1 MTFLAF
7 LILLVILLVGI
18 ILFFNRYSNNEK
30 EMAFL
35 SAIATTIIVFGFS
48 YLFIKIGA
56 IPDFI
61 GVEEFETEVLSE
73 KKQTEITETFSAE
86 KVYRD
91 GDNAIIEDEGGYK
104 IIVDL
109 YSWKTEVYHNDEKKD
124 KVKVSGKGD
133 NGTDIKYFNFKDD
146 DDDES
151 KYIRFYT
158 AEPNDDDFD
167 KKDPTLEGD
176 VEFGESDEKFS
187 VKVVEG
193 MTFDFKKA

>member
-1 MTFLAF
+1 MTYFAFFLLL
-7 LILLVILLVGI
+7 LILLIGI
-18 ILFFNRYSNNEK
+18 ISVFQRYSNNDK

-61 GVEEFETEVLSE
+61 GVEEFETEIISG
-73 KKQTEITETFSAE
+73 KKQTEITEVFATK

-124 KVKVSGKGD
+124 KVKVSGLYWYTSHL
-133 NGTDIKYFNFKDD
+133 NHIKNKEKLVKTKIFK
-146 DDDES
+146 S
-151 KYIRFYT
+151 KDGALVGVEIIL
-158 AEPNDDDFD
+158 EENKH
-167 KKDPTLEGD
+167 KKDFE
-176 VEFGESDEKFS
+176 VSY
-187 VKVVEG
+187 
-193 MTFDFKKA
+193 

>member
-18 ILFFNRYSNNEK
+18 ISVFKRYSNDEK

-48 YLFIKIGA
+48 YLFIKIGVL
-56 IPDFI
+56 PDFI
-61 GVEEFETEVLSE
+61 GVEEFETEVLSG
-73 KKQTEITETFSAE
+73 KKQTEMTETITETFSA
-86 KVYRD
+86 KQVYRD

-124 KVKVSGKGD
+124 KVKVSGLYWYTSHL
-133 NGTDIKYFNFKDD
+133 NHIKNKEKFVKTKIFKSKDD
-146 DDDES
+146 KLKGIEIILEEN
-151 KYIRFYT
+151 KH
-158 AEPNDDDFD
+158 
-167 KKDPTLEGD
+167 KKDFE
-176 VEFGESDEKFS
+176 VSY
-187 VKVVEG
+187 
-193 MTFDFKKA
+193 